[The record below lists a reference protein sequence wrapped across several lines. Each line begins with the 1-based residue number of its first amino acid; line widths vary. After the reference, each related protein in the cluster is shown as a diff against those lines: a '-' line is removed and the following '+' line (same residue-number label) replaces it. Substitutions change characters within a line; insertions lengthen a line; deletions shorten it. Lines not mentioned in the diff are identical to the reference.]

1 MPVALVT
8 DSTSTLTDLPGIGVI
23 PLNVMIDA
31 RTYEEGHT
39 IGPEGLAHHLK
50 SGAQVRTGAPSAT
63 RFAETYKKMAAQ
75 GATEIVSIHISEA
88 LSQTAL
94 EARTAAATVGVRVH
108 VVDSRTVGGGL
119 RRAVLAA
126 SDLAKRGADA
136 GRVAEAARQI
146 GASSR
151 TWMAVA
157 SLDYLRAGR
166 RISAVQAAVGAMTG
180 VRPLLQIQDGDVELV
195 ERVVGTRR
203 TRERVVALAMAD
215 AAQRR
220 DPTFVVH
227 HLASPELANDA
238 AGAIR
243 AGGFERVEI
252 VELPAAI
259 GAHGGPGVLSVAV
272 ADF

>member
-8 DSTSTLTDLPGIGVI
+8 DSTSTVTELPGIGVV

-136 GRVAEAARQI
+136 GRVAEAARQV

-203 TRERVVALAMAD
+203 TRDRVVALAMAD

-220 DPTFVVH
+220 DPTIVVH